1 MKVYEPLC
9 WIWDDYSASTID
21 VKEMGL
27 YSTIELAKEKIESFY
42 KEMMSP
48 SEKVLR
54 LNEDIKV
61 QNEDRYN
68 LSVFTN
74 KYEFHFR
81 VIERELILE

>member
-48 SEKVLR
+48 SEKVLS
-54 LNEDIKV
+54 LNEDIRV
-61 QNEDRYN
+61 QDEDRYN

-81 VIERELILE
+81 VIERELIL